1 MTIAAASALVPQL
14 NHRPRDLGVE
24 TSALAAIAIWAVQF
38 TPVVSLEPPAGLLL
52 EIEGSLKLL
61 GGIDNVLQSIERGLQ
76 DMGYTAAIAC
86 ASTATAAWLLA
97 RTARASRLPPRARHL
112 RRPGDSSESQA
123 SDKKI
128 NPALPNQSGPPTAE
142 TPPRRQEVM
151 ARAAGLR
158 IIVLMFHC
166 RSLHHRDHPG
176 FERD

>member
-1 MTIAAASALVPQL
+1 MSI
-14 NHRPRDLGVE
+14 
-24 TSALAAIAIWAVQF
+24 LAEILAHQAIWRGSEPVAVSS
-38 TPVVSLEPPAGLLL
+38 PSLPTGFPTLDAELP
-52 EIEGSLKLL
+52 
-61 GGIDNVLQSIERGLQ
+61 GGIDNILQSIERGLQ
-76 DMGYTAAIAC
+76 NMGYTAAIAC

>member
-1 MTIAAASALVPQL
+1 MSI
-14 NHRPRDLGVE
+14 
-24 TSALAAIAIWAVQF
+24 LAEILAHPAIWRGNQPVAVSS
-38 TPVVSLEPPAGLLL
+38 PSLPTGFPALDAELP
-52 EIEGSLKLL
+52 
-61 GGIDNVLQSIERGLQ
+61 GGIDNILQSIERGLQ
-76 DMGYTAAIAC
+76 NMGYTAAIAC

>member
-1 MTIAAASALVPQL
+1 M
-14 NHRPRDLGVE
+14 
-24 TSALAAIAIWAVQF
+24 SALAEILAHPAIWRGNRPVAVSS
-38 TPVVSLEPPAGLLL
+38 PSLPTGFPALDAELP
-52 EIEGSLKLL
+52 
-61 GGIDNVLQSIERGLQ
+61 GGIDNILQSIERGLQ
-76 DMGYTAAIAC
+76 NMGYTAAIAC

-142 TPPRRQEVM
+142 TPPRRQEAI

-166 RSLHHRDHPG
+166 RSLHRRDHPG